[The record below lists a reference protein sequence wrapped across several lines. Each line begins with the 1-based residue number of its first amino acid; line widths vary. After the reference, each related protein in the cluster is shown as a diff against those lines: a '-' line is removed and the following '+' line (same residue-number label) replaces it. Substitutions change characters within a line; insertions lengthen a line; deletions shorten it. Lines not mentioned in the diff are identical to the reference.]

1 MTTLIL
7 VCISAAVWLYLLIAR
22 DGFWLADI
30 RDEDF
35 IPAPAEWPAVTAII
49 PARNEADGIARVI
62 ETLALQD
69 YPGRFHLLLVDD
81 QSDDGTSDAAREA
94 AQRMDFT
101 DRLTIIPGKAPEGG
115 WTGKLNALQQ
125 GFLASGSQPSRYLWL
140 TDADIA
146 YTPEALSSLV
156 RRAEA
161 GHYVLTSLMAKLRC
175 ESLAER
181 FLIPA
186 FIFFFQKLYPF
197 ASVNEPD
204 SKIAA
209 AAGGCML
216 VRRDALD
223 EIGGFASIR
232 GALIDDCTLG
242 ATMKSI
248 GPIWLGLTNR
258 AFSLRPY
265 PALGDIRRMVSRSAY
280 AQFSYSPVQLF
291 AAMLGM
297 LLVYVTPP
305 VAAIFAHGMA
315 ADLGLLIWLIMV
327 VAFAPTALFYRQSPL
342 WGLALPLIALFYLAF
357 MLDSAYQHARGRG
370 GLWKGRVQA
379 MRSAKE

>member
-1 MTTLIL
+1 MTLL
-7 VCISAAVWLYLLIAR
+7 VAFSAGIWLYLLFAR
-22 DGFWLADI
+22 GFFWRGDI

-35 IPAPAEWPAVTAII
+35 VPAPPIWPAVTAII

-62 ETLALQD
+62 ETLAIQD
-69 YPGRFHLLLVDD
+69 YAGPFDVILVDD
-81 QSDDGTSDAAREA
+81 QSEDGTSETARAAA
-94 AQRMDFT
+94 TRMQFE
-101 DRLTIIPGKAPEGG
+101 DRLTVLSGTAPDSG

-125 GFLASGSQPSRYLWL
+125 GYLASAGNPSRYIWL

-156 RRAEA
+156 RRAES
-161 GHYVLTSLMAKLRC
+161 GRYLLTSLMAKLRC

-181 FLIPA
+181 LLVPA

-197 ASVNEPD
+197 AWVNDPGD
-204 SKIAA
+204 GTAA

-223 EIGGFASIR
+223 EIGGFVSIR

-242 ATMKSI
+242 AKLKSI

-258 AFSLRPY
+258 ALSLRPY
-265 PALGDIRRMVSRSAY
+265 SKFGDIRRMVSRSAY
-280 AQFSYSPVQLF
+280 AQFSYSPAQIS

-297 LLVYVTPP
+297 LLVYIVPP
-305 VAAIFAHGMA
+305 IAAIFAHGEAAGLGMAIWLVMA
-315 ADLGLLIWLIMV
+315 A
-327 VAFAPTALFYRQSPL
+327 AFAPTALFYRRSPL

-357 MLDSAYQHARGRG
+357 MLDSAYQHSRGRG
-370 GLWKGRVQA
+370 GLWKGRAQA
-379 MRSAKE
+379 MRS